1 MFKKVLLSIALILS
15 SFMFSFAGQKDTLVT
30 AWPVNV
36 GAGNP
41 HLYTPNQMF
50 AQVMIYD
57 ALVRY
62 DGKDIEPSLAE
73 SWEISPDGL
82 TYTFYLRNGVT
93 FSDGTTFNA
102 EAVAMNFQAIMANAS
117 RHGWLA
123 LVSMIESWEAKNDQT
138 FVMHLKRP
146 YSLTLQELSLPR
158 PFRILAPSGFIDNEA
173 ETSKGIKKPIGT
185 GPWVLKETRLG
196 QYDLFVRNESYW
208 GAKPEYSKLL
218 VKVLPDPHSR
228 VVALETG
235 EVDILLG
242 DGSFTLEN
250 FVRLQKN
257 PQFVTAKS
265 GSRNTNMLALNSNR
279 GATKELNVRRAIMH
293 AVNKDAIVKY
303 ILLDLEKRADTL
315 YSESLQYCGL
325 GLQPYG
331 YDKAKSVQL
340 LEDAGWKLKGT
351 YREKGGMTLSLDLH
365 YIGTD
370 PKQKA
375 LAEAIQADL
384 LKVGIKINLRAEE
397 NTIFYSL
404 QANGNFDMI
413 FNKTWGPPF
422 EPGSFTASMRKPSH
436 ADYQAQA
443 GLSEKA
449 EIDDNISKLLVS
461 TDEADIKKR
470 YRYVLSTLHKEA
482 VYLPISYGLDLAVYN
497 KNRISNFEFGEMT
510 TEFMFH
516 KMSVSE

>member
-1 MFKKVLLSIALILS
+1 
-15 SFMFSFAGQKDTLVT
+15 
-30 AWPVNV
+30 
-36 GAGNP
+36 
-41 HLYTPNQMF
+41 
-50 AQVMIYD
+50 
-57 ALVRY
+57 
-62 DGKDIEPSLAE
+62 
-73 SWEISPDGL
+73 
-82 TYTFYLRNGVT
+82 
-93 FSDGTTFNA
+93 
-102 EAVAMNFQAIMANAS
+102 
-117 RHGWLA
+117 
-123 LVSMIESWEAKNDQT
+123 
-138 FVMHLKRP
+138 
-146 YSLTLQELSLPR
+146 
-158 PFRILAPSGFIDNEA
+158 
-173 ETSKGIKKPIGT
+173 
-185 GPWVLKETRLG
+185 
-196 QYDLFVRNESYW
+196 
-208 GAKPEYSKLL
+208 
-218 VKVLPDPHSR
+218 
-228 VVALETG
+228 
-235 EVDILLG
+235 
-242 DGSFTLEN
+242 
-250 FVRLQKN
+250 
-257 PQFVTAKS
+257 
-265 GSRNTNMLALNSNR
+265 
-279 GATKELNVRRAIMH
+279 
-293 AVNKDAIVKY
+293 
-303 ILLDLEKRADTL
+303 
-315 YSESLQYCGL
+315 
-325 GLQPYG
+325 
-331 YDKAKSVQL
+331 
-340 LEDAGWKLKGT
+340 
-351 YREKGGMTLSLDLH
+351 MTLSLDLH